1 MQVRAFE
8 RYIPL
13 TQISLL
19 AFFLLEIGTQ
29 RRPRSDAADQC
40 LHCLLLECSIKIWE
54 KLTKIPKT
62 LNGTEKGRGQLNSKM
77 ISYYHYKYSL

>member
-13 TQISLL
+13 TQISIL
-19 AFFLLEIGTQ
+19 AFFLLDIGTQ
-29 RRPRSDAADQC
+29 RRPRLDAADQC

-54 KLTKIPKT
+54 K
-62 LNGTEKGRGQLNSKM
+62 
-77 ISYYHYKYSL
+77 